1 MNWISSDN
9 ERTKYK
15 FLLEQYGYD
24 KSDLNNV
31 PKFTQN
37 MVYYPTNKVRFYVNK
52 KNVLNSGVVKKEN
65 ENLIVDYIDI
75 DLPKSGLYKNQ
86 ILMLDILSKNDWE
99 RPIYFTGGSYK
110 DSEYLW
116 MKDYLQLDG
125 LVYKLVPIKT
135 PLNPDNPY
143 QMGRIDP
150 NNMYNIV
157 KKWQWGNSESDKIYH
172 DPETRK
178 NSITF
183 RSNLH
188 RLAEEFISLGDYDK
202 ANEILDLSFEKLP
215 IEYFGY
221 YSLSEPYINSYYKI
235 EKIEKA
241 RDLFKVIEEKYHDQI
256 NYYSKSILYN
266 ENNFDL
272 ESYAENIFTY
282 NERLRGLLE
291 NQINLG
297 EIEFVSDYLLKYIET
312 SNVFKGLYG
321 EYDFFNYLI
330 SFISPL
336 YLAEKTSE
344 ARNLYEINK
353 RLISERLKNLI
364 SAMDDS
370 SADYIN
376 SLSKQE
382 LGNYEELIA
391 IISEHEDEEYI
402 KSEIN
407 EYLIYVDDLS
417 L

>member
-1 MNWISSDN
+1 
-9 ERTKYK
+9 
-15 FLLEQYGYD
+15 
-24 KSDLNNV
+24 
-31 PKFTQN
+31 
-37 MVYYPTNKVRFYVNK
+37 
-52 KNVLNSGVVKKEN
+52 
-65 ENLIVDYIDI
+65 
-75 DLPKSGLYKNQ
+75 
-86 ILMLDILSKNDWE
+86 
-99 RPIYFTGGSYK
+99 
-110 DSEYLW
+110 
-116 MKDYLQLDG
+116 
-125 LVYKLVPIKT
+125 
-135 PLNPDNPY
+135 
-143 QMGRIDP
+143 
-150 NNMYNIV
+150 
-157 KKWQWGNSESDKIYH
+157 
-172 DPETRK
+172 
-178 NSITF
+178 
-183 RSNLH
+183 
-188 RLAEEFISLGDYDK
+188 SLGDYDK

-297 EIEFVSDYLLKYIET
+297 EIEFVSDYLLKYMET
-312 SNVFKGLYG
+312 SNVFKSLYG

-336 YLAEKTSE
+336 YLAEKISE